1 MRTRVSLALP
11 AVVLLV
17 VAALVL
23 GSVGSAT
30 AASITRKTVK
40 KIATKVVQKQAPS
53 LTVASAANATNAQ
66 NAQALAGQPAAAYR
80 TAAYRYEL
88 STASAAVIR
97 SFTFPG
103 LPRGTYDVAY
113 SVFTT
118 TSGSPIG
125 MYCGVRPAGAA
136 GTVVAFSY
144 GSVAFNNHQTFS
156 GSATVTTTAT
166 TDLTC
171 EAAVS
176 GSFSVPGGTIPSAV
190 TFTRVDDLGGGAAS
204 LLP

>member
-30 AASITRKTVK
+30 AEAITSKTVK
-40 KIATKVVQKQAPS
+40 KIATKVVRKQAPS
-53 LTVASAANATNAQ
+53 LTVAGAANATNAQ
-66 NAQALAGQPAAAYR
+66 NAQALAGQPAPAYR

-88 STASAAVIR
+88 STANGVIR

-113 SVFTT
+113 SVYTT
-118 TSGSPIG
+118 TSGSPLG
-125 MYCGVRPAGAA
+125 MYCGVRPSGAA
-136 GTVVAFSY
+136 GTVEAFSY

-176 GSFSVPGGTIPSAV
+176 GSFSVPGGAIPSAV
-190 TFTRVDDLGGGAAS
+190 TFTRVDDLAEG
-204 LLP
+204 